1 MAIIRPV
8 TDLQRKVGEL
18 SKLAK
23 ETKEPIYLTKN
34 GVDHLVLIDS
44 GVYTELQKAAQS
56 KHEHQSLLNE
66 KR

>member
-8 TDLQRKVGEL
+8 TDLQRKVGSL

-34 GVDHLVLIDS
+34 GTEHLVLIDS
-44 GVYTELQKAAQS
+44 AAFTELQRRAEAKKA
-56 KHEHQSLLNE
+56 LGNV
-66 KR
+66 

>member
-8 TDLQRKVGEL
+8 SDLQRKVGEL

-34 GVDHLVLIDS
+34 GAEHLVLIDS
-44 GVYTELQKAAQS
+44 EQFAALQKQAQG
-56 KHEHQSLLNE
+56 
-66 KR
+66 R

>member
-18 SKLAK
+18 SRLAK

-34 GVDHLVLIDS
+34 GSEPLVLIDS
-44 GVYTELQKAAQS
+44 DTFAELQKRA
-56 KHEHQSLLNE
+56 E
-66 KR
+66 KTEQTNR